1 MKVIEHSPVHGTAVA
16 VGGRGFLILGGS
28 GSGKSGLALQMMAL
42 GADLVSDD
50 QVRLERIN
58 DSVELSAPETLVDM
72 IEARFVGILKVS
84 SVSKAALHHVID
96 LDAEPKARLP
106 QLQVCDVLGV
116 RIDLINGRNV
126 PNLASILMI
135 LGRSERHS

>member
-126 PNLASILMI
+126 PNLTSILMI

>member
-1 MKVIEHSPVHGTAVA
+1 
-16 VGGRGFLILGGS
+16 
-28 GSGKSGLALQMMAL
+28 
-42 GADLVSDD
+42 
-50 QVRLERIN
+50 
-58 DSVELSAPETLVDM
+58 M

-116 RIDLINGRNV
+116 RIDFINGRNV
-126 PNLASILMI
+126 PNLTSILMI

>member
-1 MKVIEHSPVHGTAVA
+1 MIIIENSLVHGTAIA
-16 VGGRGFLILGGS
+16 VGGRGFLILGAS

-42 GADLVSDD
+42 GAELVSDD
-50 QVRLERIN
+50 QVLLGRVA
-58 DSVELSAPETLVDM
+58 DSIEMTAPETLSSM
-72 IEARFVGILKVS
+72 IEARFVGLLKVS
-84 SVSKAALHHVID
+84 PVSKISLHHVID
-96 LDAEPKARLP
+96 LDAEPQARLP

-135 LGRSERHS
+135 LGRAERQS